1 MRKVQPAAPLSVSIP
16 VPRRPVEP
24 PTQPNGLLHTF
35 LATYNRLA
43 LKWNRI
49 QIGHRELYS
58 VERLLAFR
66 DYCRRTSPTRVWLV
80 CLLAPLP
87 ALLLMLLL
95 ECIPLKDPSEGW
107 KANSALW
114 IRLLLSSILVAGG
127 IVLVAKSA
135 LEPGTISYLQVVRIA
150 VASAVCYT
158 GTEMVL
164 AATWK
169 FPIPFGAVLMVTP
182 FVSTIMTF
190 LFFTIGFQTLRT
202 DKKLQK
208 QFIQHQIASSAQS
221 LLVMA
226 YPTFNAVFLQ
236 LFGVQQAVFVF
247 VLPMIKFVTKQ
258 VIANVSAHLEE
269 NIGAV
274 TVFTVDVFNVLYV
287 SICMQTARSP
297 LTMVLLISS
306 DVCHLVLALRNIY
319 YHTEAI
325 ERHRDREGRNEN
337 LRQLQLNCL
346 DRLPAMLGKAFDEF
360 KPRNRPETREIR
372 IFAPFRLPVST
383 ESAALLEELA
393 SKKQRQSK
401 RGVDRQ
407 PTAQLRRGPTAQSL
421 LQQLG
426 GLETRSVTAG
436 NSKRGVLLSSQL
448 LQKQPYSGFKL
459 KGASVIRTI
468 PQTTEEAV
476 EETLQALF
484 HCEYVM
490 LTEYVECVMPLF
502 YTLYLAGLFHL
513 PARAYYPHTRSL
525 SPNRM
530 TATVVQLM
538 LYGLLEFASLVG
550 VYVMLKRRLGF
561 SPAYQLAFV
570 LETQAPMLQGLLL
583 LWTIFILQL
592 TLVHYG
598 RLIALRASSYWGEMA
613 NAPGLSLSLS
623 LSLSCGCL

>member
-1 MRKVQPAAPLSVSIP
+1 MRKVQPAAPFSVSIP
-16 VPRRPVEP
+16 APRRPVGP
-24 PTQPNGLLHTF
+24 PTQPNGLLPVF
-35 LATYNRLA
+35 LETYNRLA
-43 LKWNRI
+43 LGWNHI

-66 DYCRRTSPTRVWLV
+66 DYCHRTSPTRVWLV

-87 ALLLMLLL
+87 ALFLMLLL
-95 ECIPLKDPSEGW
+95 DCIPLKDPSEGW

-114 IRLLLSSILVAGG
+114 VRVLLSSILVATG

-135 LEPGTISYLQVVRIA
+135 LEPGTISHLQVLKIA
-150 VASAVCYT
+150 GASAVCYT

-169 FPIPFGAVLMVTP
+169 FPIPFGAVLMAIP

-190 LFFTIGFQTLRT
+190 LFFAIGFRTLRT

-208 QFIQHQIASSAQS
+208 QFIQHLIASSAQT
-221 LLVMA
+221 LLVVA

-236 LFGVQQAVFVF
+236 LSGVQQAVFVF

-258 VIANVSAHLEE
+258 VIANVATHLEE

-274 TVFTVDVFNVLYV
+274 TVFSVDVFNVLYV

-306 DVCHLVLALRNIY
+306 DICHVVLALRTIY

-325 ERHRDREGRNEN
+325 ERHRQREARSWN
-337 LRQLQLNCL
+337 LQQLQLNYL

-360 KPRNRPETREIR
+360 KPRNRPKTREIR
-372 IFAPFRLPVST
+372 IFAPFKLPVST
-383 ESAALLEELA
+383 ESAAFLEELA
-393 SKKQRQSK
+393 NKKQLQSK
-401 RGVDRQ
+401 RGVDSQPATKLRQ
-407 PTAQLRRGPTAQSL
+407 GPTTQTL
-421 LQQLG
+421 LQQIE
-426 GLETRSVTAG
+426 GLETRPVAAG
-436 NSKRGVLLSSQL
+436 NSKRGVLLSNQH
-448 LQKQPYSGFKL
+448 LQKQSLSGFKL
-459 KGASVIRTI
+459 KGASVVRTI

-484 HCEYVM
+484 HCEYVV

-502 YTLYLAGLFHL
+502 YALYLSGLFHL

-525 SPNRM
+525 SPNKM
-530 TATVVQLM
+530 AATVAQLM
-538 LYGLLEFASLVG
+538 LYGSLEFASLAG
-550 VYVMLKRRLGF
+550 IYVLLKRRLGF

-583 LWTIFILQL
+583 LWIIYILQL

-598 RLIALRASSYWGEMA
+598 RLATLRASFHWGEVA
-613 NAPGLSLSLS
+613 NAPGPSLLVD
-623 LSLSCGCL
+623 GCL